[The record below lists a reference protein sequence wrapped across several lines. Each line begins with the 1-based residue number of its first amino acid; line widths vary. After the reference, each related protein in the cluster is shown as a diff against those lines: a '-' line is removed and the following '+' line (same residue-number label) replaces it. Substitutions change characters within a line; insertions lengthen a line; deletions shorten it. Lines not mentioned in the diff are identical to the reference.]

1 MKLKNIVNTIF
12 FDVDHTLWDF
22 EKNSALT
29 FNKILDQ
36 YDFPFSNKEFLD
48 IYIPINKKYWD
59 DYSKSKISKENLKIG
74 RLKKTF
80 TELRFKYSE
89 KLIIEISDL
98 YIKNLPKQTFLF
110 NGVLDILKYLKPK
123 YKLHIITNGFEY
135 VQQKKLEFSGIR
147 HFFDKIINSEN
158 AGAKKPSNKIF
169 NYALKLTNQK
179 SGNCLMIGDNFEAD
193 IMGAINIGMNAIHFN
208 STGEPYHNKCQ
219 IIYCINDLKQIL

>member
-1 MKLKNIVNTIF
+1 MKLKNKVNTIF

-22 EKNSALT
+22 EKNSAFTL
-29 FNKILDQ
+29 NKILDQ
-36 YDFPFSNKEFLD
+36 YNFPFSKKEFLD

-59 DYSKSKISKENLKIG
+59 DYSKNKISKENLKIG

-110 NGVLDILKYLKPK
+110 NGVSDILKYLKPK
-123 YKLHIITNGFEY
+123 YNLHIITNGFEY
-135 VQQKKLEFSGIR
+135 VQQKKMELSGIR

-169 NYALKLTNQK
+169 NYALTLTNQNPK
-179 SGNCLMIGDNFEAD
+179 NCLMIGDNFEAD

-219 IIYCINDLKQIL
+219 MIYCINDLKQIL